1 MEELNER
8 LDELITY
15 IKDSE
20 EYQKCILLKKRM
32 NNNKV
37 LMDYIR
43 DVKKLQKEYVR
54 SGYQTSIKE
63 ELDLIEKKLYDNPLY
78 VVYLQNLEI
87 VNYKIDY
94 VKDVLNDYFFNLM
107 NGYN

>member
-1 MEELNER
+1 MEELNKR